1 MLQKHG
7 INVISK
13 QPKSD
18 MNIPKTAS
26 WNYKTVLWPKYPYKI
41 NILAVDMLQ
50 MASLSNMTIIIS
62 IPWFW
67 LLRDI
72 ETHEALSKVQRKHA
86 NNKGLLSKEKN
97 LTKNS
102 SINLYRRKAKL
113 YLTLFE
119 QLPWLGRT
127 ALQDCMYEKLLHSY
141 QENLQERWT
150 KPKLMKATE

>member
-7 INVISK
+7 INIVSE

-26 WNYKTVLWPKYPYKI
+26 WNYKIVLWPKYPYKI
-41 NILAVDMLQ
+41 DILAVDMLQ
-50 MASLSNMTIIIS
+50 MASLINMAIIIS

-86 NNKGLLSKEKN
+86 NNKDYYQKK
-97 LTKNS
+97 
-102 SINLYRRKAKL
+102 
-113 YLTLFE
+113 
-119 QLPWLGRT
+119 RT
-127 ALQDCMYEKLLHSY
+127 WPKIAASVYIEEKLNSI
-141 QENLQERWT
+141 
-150 KPKLMKATE
+150 